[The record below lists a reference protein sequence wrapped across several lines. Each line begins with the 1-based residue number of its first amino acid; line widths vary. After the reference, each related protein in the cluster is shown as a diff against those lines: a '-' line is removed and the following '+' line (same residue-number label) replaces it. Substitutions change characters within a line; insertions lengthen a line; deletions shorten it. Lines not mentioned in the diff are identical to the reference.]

1 MCYTV
6 ALDTGFFTKEQTEK
20 FFETLNEN
28 GFIFGSFTGNNRM
41 FIKTFLDSVSSKEK
55 ISGIIADFIFEAYV
69 KRCFLKAVDEVYYYF
84 DENEKNEIFASLD
97 KEKDVK
103 YISGEVLK
111 YIGENNFIEIKGFA
125 DFRITDFLNG
135 VFDAAEVITDEYLEK
150 KEYLEFVKLLKYFL
164 DVQNSECERVDVFKN
179 KNGEYVLIDE
189 NKNKIPLSDCEVS
202 VEIADEILDVYDI
215 LLSEL
220 INLAPKKVVIHNKN
234 MFENKEIL
242 KTIENIFENNVSY
255 CTGCDLCAEF
265 ENENKNEN
273 INENGENKNAVN
285 PEKNYGKTD

>member
-6 ALDTGFFTKEQTEK
+6 ALDTDFFTKEQTEE
-20 FFETLNEN
+20 FFEILNEN
-28 GFIFGSFTGNNRM
+28 GFIYGNFTGKNRL
-41 FIKTFLDSVSSKEK
+41 FIKTFLDSMSSKEK
-55 ISGIIADFIFEAYV
+55 ISGIIADFVFKTYV
-69 KRCFLKAVDEVYYYF
+69 KRYFLRAVDEIYYYF
-84 DENEKNEIFASLD
+84 DKNEKGEIFASLD

-103 YISGEVLK
+103 FISDAVLK
-111 YIGENNFIEIKGFA
+111 YINENNFIEIKGFA
-125 DFRITDFLNG
+125 DFRLTDFLNG
-135 VFDAAEVITDEYLEK
+135 VFDAAESITDEYLEK
-150 KEYLEFVKLLKYFL
+150 KEYFEFVKLLKYFL

-255 CTGCDLCAEF
+255 CDGCDLCEEF
-265 ENENKNEN
+265 DKNDQN
-273 INENGENKNAVN
+273 IK
-285 PEKNYGKTD
+285 KDDKID